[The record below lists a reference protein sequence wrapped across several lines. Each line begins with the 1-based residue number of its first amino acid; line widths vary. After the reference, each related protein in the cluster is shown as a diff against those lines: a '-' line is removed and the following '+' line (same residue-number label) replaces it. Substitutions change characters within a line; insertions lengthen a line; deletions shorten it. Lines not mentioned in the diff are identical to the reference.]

1 MKPLVTFEISEM
13 LSAYTDGQ
21 IALEVTGGTVCECLN
36 GMIDLFP
43 QLKPEILAD
52 KASLLPRWILL
63 INERVVY
70 HKPLQQP
77 VVDGDVLK
85 LIPVIAGG

>member
-1 MKPLVTFEISEM
+1 LKSLVTFEISKM
-13 LSAYTDGQ
+13 LSAYADGRTT
-21 IALEVTGGTVCECLN
+21 IEVSGTSVLECIEGILH
-36 GMIDLFP
+36 LFP

-52 KASLLPRWILL
+52 DANLLPRWLLL
-63 INERVVY
+63 INENIV
-70 HKPLQQP
+70 HHEPLQHP